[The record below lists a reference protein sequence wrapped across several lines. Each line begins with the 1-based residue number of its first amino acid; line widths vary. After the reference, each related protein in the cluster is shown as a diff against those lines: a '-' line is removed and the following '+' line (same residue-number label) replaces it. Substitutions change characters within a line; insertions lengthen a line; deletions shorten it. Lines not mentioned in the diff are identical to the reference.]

1 MQQASSEQL
10 CMKAALHEQAQLYCT
25 TVTVTWPAAL
35 HKEAEAL
42 SMIKQTLG

>member
-25 TVTVTWPAAL
+25 TVAMTGAAL

-42 SMIKQTLG
+42 SMIKQTLC